1 LVEVELG
8 MSSCFDSLIGQRIK
22 QKLIDHAYSKEY
34 KGSHDN
40 LLDSIDAM
48 ETVINITKQSII
60 DVIQGEIETFSFRN
74 MEEPS
79 VMMNI
84 FLGGLIHAVE
94 VIENDASTIGQFPV
108 E

>member
-1 LVEVELG
+1 VELG
-8 MSSCFDSLIGQRIK
+8 MSSCFDSLIGQRIRH
-22 QKLIDHAYSKEY
+22 KLIEHAYSKEY

-79 VMMNI
+79 VMINI
-84 FLGGLIHAVE
+84 FLGGLVHAIE
-94 VIENDASTIGQFPV
+94 VIENDASSIGKLPL

>member
-22 QKLIDHAYSKEY
+22 QKLIDHAYSKDY

-60 DVIQGEIETFSFRN
+60 DVIQGEIEAFSFRN
-74 MEEPS
+74 MEEES
-79 VMMNI
+79 SNFFI
-84 FLGGLIHAVE
+84 FLAGLIHAIA
-94 VIENDASTIGQFPV
+94 VIENDASTIGNLPL